1 MEHLL
6 PCLQDK
12 VGTFA
17 RTATDAAVVLDAI
30 RGRDPRDPSSFDS
43 RLQGP
48 FGVDTTTLT
57 VGYIDDKDW
66 DCQQVGVSWLRPMEA
81 RSLLWYS

>member
-1 MEHLL
+1 MAHLL

-48 FGVDTTTLT
+48 FGTGSGLDTTALT
-57 VGYIDDKDW
+57 VGYVEDKAW
-66 DCQQVGVSWLRPMEA
+66 DCQQVGGS
-81 RSLLWYS
+81 